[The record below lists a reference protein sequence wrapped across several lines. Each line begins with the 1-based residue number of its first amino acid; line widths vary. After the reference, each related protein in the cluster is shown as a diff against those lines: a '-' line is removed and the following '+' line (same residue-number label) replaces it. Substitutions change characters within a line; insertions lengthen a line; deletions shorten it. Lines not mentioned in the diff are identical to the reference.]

1 MSALSVQEPPAVV
14 RYLPSPA
21 QGSDAERLAAIV
33 LRATVARAELRPVPP
48 PFDSLRADIA
58 ADVADKWREPCESAF
73 EYLSVTYPDSLLA
86 LIRSNRLAPSD
97 LTFAAEIAGRIAGHE
112 SVRAVLVPLLAHA
125 EAVVRE
131 GAIYGL
137 TRHLDAPTRA
147 LLERLAIED
156 RSAAVRTAARDAL
169 DEG

>member
-1 MSALSVQEPPAVV
+1 MSALSVQEPPATV

-21 QGSDAERLAAIV
+21 QGSDAEQLAAIV
-33 LRATVARAELRPVPP
+33 LSAAIARAEFRPVPP
-48 PFDSLRADIA
+48 PFDSLRADVA

-73 EYLSVTYPDSLLA
+73 EYLSVKYPNSLLA
-86 LIRSNRLAPSD
+86 LIRSNQLAPSD
-97 LTFAAEIAGRIAGHE
+97 LTFAAEIAGGIAEHE
-112 SVRAVLVPLLAHA
+112 SVRAALVPLLAHA

-137 TRHLDAPTRA
+137 TRHLNAFTRV
-147 LLERLAIED
+147 LLERLALED